1 MKKLIFLLLFIG
13 SQLYAITLDEIIVK
27 ALQKNPSLES
37 INHRISANKSDID
50 LSNQFSNPT
59 LSYSQNT
66 LDEKEKMS
74 RKTLAIQ
81 QKIPYYGKR
90 DSLKYVALVEE
101 EILIE
106 KLNEAK
112 VNLVNE
118 IKNQAYT
125 IWEFQE
131 LYKIILNYID
141 LTKQNIKLFESYTM
155 TSSDQHMGIMSAEL
169 TLSDLRIEKSILDSK
184 IAMSY
189 YNLSY
194 LTSFEVKNLYLDLS
208 IKDMK
213 NIDTLAQGLSNN
225 KDILLRDKQIKK
237 TQAMVDV
244 AKINNYPD
252 INLLASYSYRKD
264 YDNYAT
270 FGLGINLPI
279 YSSEDYKE
287 ERLRKLTLSAQSLK
301 EDTTK
306 AITSKLQAT
315 YTQMK
320 SQYDIYHIIND
331 EALPQI
337 QHMFKLSGSS
347 ISAGSDLFK
356 YIDILVQ
363 KLKLEQKSITAVA
376 NFNKADAKI
385 SALLGELK

>member
-1 MKKLIFLLLFIG
+1 MKRLIFLLLFIG
-13 SQLYAITLDEIIVK
+13 SQLYAITLDEIIDK

-37 INHRISANKSDID
+37 INHRISANKSEID
-50 LSNQFSNPT
+50 LSNQFSNPI

-74 RKTLAIQ
+74 RKTLTIQ

-90 DSLKYVALVEE
+90 DSSKQVALVED
-101 EILIE
+101 EILVE
-106 KLNEAK
+106 LLNEAK

-125 IWEFQE
+125 IWELQE

-169 TLSDLRIEKSILDSK
+169 TLSDLRIEKSVLDSK
-184 IAMSY
+184 IAMAY

-213 NIDTLAQGLSNN
+213 SMETLIQGLSSN
-225 KDILLRDKQIKK
+225 KNIILRDKQIKK

-252 INLLASYSYRKD
+252 INLLASYSYRKN
-264 YDNYAT
+264 YDDYAT

-287 ERLRKLTLSAQSLK
+287 EGLRKLTLSAQSLK

-315 YTQMK
+315 YTQMR

-347 ISAGSDLFK
+347 VSAGSDLFK

-376 NFNKADAKI
+376 SYNKADAKI